1 MSNLP
6 ESNFIWRRLFS
17 YALAVGLLLLL
28 SVVVYQISESK
39 DLADTAFWLM
49 VLLWW
54 VITFYMVAPSAEQ
67 IARIIQSARL
77 FGGKGDKE

>member
-28 SVVVYQISESK
+28 SVVVYQISESR